1 MNWRSSWPGVGVRG
15 KAPGMDSFDLLFSR
29 SFSLGTAPASAAVD
43 DSGAAE
49 ESVWAGSSTMSS
61 GRRMLLT
68 IPWPSSSLGAVSLI
82 HQLPLTTNYAPL
94 LAGVCT
100 ESCLPERR
108 AGAPGGRRQAR
119 VAQWTHLILCLG
131 LGQLDG
137 LLEDAALLLE
147 LDGLLPIVEGAGH
160 VNVVGV
166 MFPADRELSAQCDSR
181 RATHHVNVYL
191 PMAA

>member
-1 MNWRSSWPGVGVRG
+1 M
-15 KAPGMDSFDLLFSR
+15 
-29 SFSLGTAPASAAVD
+29 
-43 DSGAAE
+43 
-49 ESVWAGSSTMSS
+49 
-61 GRRMLLT
+61 
-68 IPWPSSSLGAVSLI
+68 PWPSSSLGAVSLI

-100 ESCLPERR
+100 ESFLCLPGLNGVQACRR
-108 AGAPGGRRQAR
+108 ARRQAR
-119 VAQWTHLILCLG
+119 VAQWTHLVLCLG

-160 VNVVGV
+160 VNVLGV
-166 MFPADRELSAQCDSR
+166 MFPADSELSAQCDSR